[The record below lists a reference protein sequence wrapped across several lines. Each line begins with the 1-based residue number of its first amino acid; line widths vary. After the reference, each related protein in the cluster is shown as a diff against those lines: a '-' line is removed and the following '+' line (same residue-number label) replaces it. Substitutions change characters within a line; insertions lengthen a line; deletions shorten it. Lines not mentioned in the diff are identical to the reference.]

1 MRDHTMKRSA
11 LLLASLLLPFAAFGA
26 DIAFTLMPPA
36 GPVTAG
42 GPVRVDLAAM
52 NPGGLE
58 APFGAPLSISGKIL
72 VDGGEREVTLDSV
85 SGAPVAVSPGGFAV
99 RHYRLTLPSDLSGRV
114 VLEVNSS
121 AFGMLR
127 TVLDVQ
133 PAVVAQA
140 AEPAKPETS
149 AAKETETQFDQ
160 LAESAPVASG
170 IARSFAGRFMPNQPI
185 YFLYGHEPQAV
196 KFQFSFDYKLA
207 SMKWGKPD
215 AQKIS
220 TVRIGYTQRSLW
232 DIEDSSSPFYDT
244 SYMPE
249 VAFVT
254 DSAMPRTRGWF
265 TWMGWRAGYQHESN
279 GKDGFDSRSLNTFY
293 LRPRFILGDLDHWF
307 LVMVPEVWTY
317 IGDVEDNPRIKDY
330 RGYGK
335 LRFYVGKNTGPSLR
349 VTAWSGKDFDNGSY
363 ELDLTIPVK
372 TQLLS
377 LETFFH
383 IQYFNGYGESLR
395 AYDQRAESLRFGIGL
410 VR

>member
-1 MRDHTMKRSA
+1 MKRSA
-11 LLLASLLLPFAAFGA
+11 LFLVSLLLPFTAFGA
-26 DIAFTLMPPA
+26 DVAFTLMVPVET
-36 GPVTAG
+36 VTAG
-42 GPVRVDLAAM
+42 ESVRVDLAAM

-58 APFGAPLSISGKIL
+58 APFGAPLSIAGKIL
-72 VDGGEREVTLDSV
+72 TAGGEREVTLDSI
-85 SGAPVAVSPGGFAV
+85 STAPVAVSPGSFAA
-99 RHYRLTLPSDLSGRV
+99 RRYRLTLPSGVTGRV

-121 AFGMLR
+121 SFGTLR
-127 TVLDVQ
+127 AVLEVQ
-133 PAVVAQA
+133 PAAVVQVNVPEQPA
-140 AEPAKPETS
+140 AVPETPLEKLSDS
-149 AAKETETQFDQ
+149 A
-160 LAESAPVASG
+160 SVASG
-170 IARSFAGRFMPNQPI
+170 IARTFAGRFMPNQPI
-185 YFLYGHEPQAV
+185 YFLYGNEDQAV

-207 SMKWGKPD
+207 SMKWGKAE

-307 LVMVPEVWTY
+307 LVMVPEIWTY

-349 VTAWSGKDFDNGSY
+349 VTAWSGEDFDNGSY
-363 ELDLTIPVK
+363 ELDLTIPIK

-383 IQYFNGYGESLR
+383 VQYFNGYGESLR
-395 AYDQRAESLRFGIGL
+395 SYDEKQESLRFGIGL

>member
-1 MRDHTMKRSA
+1 MKRSA
-11 LLLASLLLPFAAFGA
+11 LFLALLLLPFSAFGA
-26 DIAFTLMPPA
+26 DVAFTLMPPT

-58 APFGAPLSISGKIL
+58 APFGAPLSISGRIL
-72 VDGGEREVTLDSV
+72 ADGGEREVTLDSV

-99 RHYRLTLPSDLSGRV
+99 RHYRLTLPSDLSGRL

-121 AFGMLR
+121 SFGRLR

-140 AEPAKPETS
+140 AEPAQPATSTGTETQ
-149 AAKETETQFDQ
+149 TQFDQ

-185 YFLYGHEPQAV
+185 YFLYGHEAQAV

-279 GKDGFDSRSLNTFY
+279 GKEGLDSRSLNTFY
-293 LRPRFILGDLDHWF
+293 LRPRFIVGDLDHWF
-307 LVMVPEVWTY
+307 LVMVPEIWTY
-317 IGDVEDNPRIKDY
+317 IGDVEDNPQIKDY

-335 LRFYVGKNTGPSLR
+335 LRFYLGKNTGPSLR
-349 VTAWSGKDFDNGSY
+349 VTMWSGEDFDHGSY

>member
-1 MRDHTMKRSA
+1 MKRFI
-11 LLLASLLLPFAAFGA
+11 LLLGSLLLPVAALA
-26 DIAFTLMPPA
+26 AEVAFTLMPPA
-36 GPVTAG
+36 GPVAAG
-42 GPVRVDLAAM
+42 GTVRVDLAAM

-58 APFGAPLSISGKIL
+58 APFGAPLAISGKI
-72 VDGGEREVTLDSV
+72 VGDGGERDVTLDSV
-85 SGAPVAVSPGGFAV
+85 SGAPVSVSPGGFAV
-99 RHYRLTLPSDLSGRV
+99 RHYRLTLPSGLSGRM

-121 AFGMLR
+121 SFGVLR

-133 PAVVAQA
+133 PATVASA
-140 AEPAKPETS
+140 SESPNPATS
-149 AAKETETQFDQ
+149 ASKETATRFDE
-160 LAESAPVASG
+160 LADSAPVASG

-185 YFLYGHEPQAV
+185 YFLYGDEPQAV

-207 SMKWGKPD
+207 AMKWGKAD
-215 AQKIS
+215 APKIS

-265 TWMGWRAGYQHESN
+265 TWMGWRAGYYHESN

-293 LRPRFILGDLDHWF
+293 LRPRFIVGDLDHWF

-317 IGDVEDNPRIKDY
+317 VGDVEDNPQIKDY

-335 LRFYVGKNTGPSLR
+335 LRFYVAKNTGPSLR
-349 VTAWSGKDFDNGSY
+349 VTLWSGKDFDNGSY
-363 ELDLTIPVK
+363 ELDLTIPIK

-383 IQYFNGYGESLR
+383 VQYFNGYGESLR

>member
-1 MRDHTMKRSA
+1 MKTYRLLPLLA
-11 LLLASLLLPFAAFGA
+11 LLALPGFAA
-26 DIAFTLMPPA
+26 DIAFTLMPPT

-58 APFGAPLSISGKIL
+58 APFGAPLSIAGKII
-72 VDGGEREVTLDSV
+72 VDGDERDVTLDSV
-85 SGAPVAVSPGGFAV
+85 SGAPVSVAPGGFAV
-99 RHYRLTLPSDLSGRV
+99 RHYRLTLPSGVTGRV
-114 VLEVNSS
+114 VLEVDSS
-121 AFGMLR
+121 SFGVLR
-127 TVLDVQ
+127 TVLEVEP

-140 AEPAKPETS
+140 SEPAKPATS
-149 AAKETETQFDQ
+149 AAPETGTQFDK
-160 LAESAPVASG
+160 LMDSAPVASG
-170 IARSFAGRFMPNQPI
+170 IARTFAGRFMPNQPI
-185 YFLYGHEPQAV
+185 YFLYGDEPQAV
-196 KFQFSFDYKLA
+196 KFQFSFDYRLA
-207 SMKWGKPD
+207 SMRWGKPD

-232 DIEDSSSPFYDT
+232 DIQDSSSPFYDT

-317 IGDVEDNPRIKDY
+317 IGDVEDNPQIKDY

-363 ELDLTIPVK
+363 ELDLTWPIK
-372 TQLLS
+372 TQRFS
-377 LETFFH
+377 LETYFH
-383 IQYFNGYGESLR
+383 VQYFNGYGESLR
-395 AYDQRAESLRFGIGL
+395 AYDQKVESLRFGLGL

>member
-1 MRDHTMKRSA
+1 MKRSA
-11 LLLASLLLPFAAFGA
+11 LLLVSFLLPFAAFAA
-26 DIAFTLMPPA
+26 DVAFTLMPPT
-36 GPVTAG
+36 GPVAAG
-42 GPVRVDLAAM
+42 GAVRVDLAAM

-58 APFGAPLSISGKIL
+58 APFGAPLSIAGKIIG
-72 VDGGEREVTLDSV
+72 DGAEHAVTLDSI

-99 RHYRLTLPSDLSGRV
+99 RHYRLTLPSGVTGRV
-114 VLEVNSS
+114 VLEVDSS
-121 AFGMLR
+121 SFGVLR
-127 TVLDVQ
+127 TVLEVQ

-140 AEPAKPETS
+140 VEPAKPETS
-149 AAKETETQFDQ
+149 ATKEVETQFDQ

-185 YFLYGHEPQAV
+185 YFLYGDEPQAV

-207 SMKWGKPD
+207 SMRWGKAD

-254 DSAMPRTRGWF
+254 DSALPKTRGWF

-307 LVMVPEVWTY
+307 LVMVPEIWTY

-349 VTAWSGKDFDNGSY
+349 VTAWSGEDFDNGSY

-372 TQLLS
+372 TQMLS

-395 AYDQRAESLRFGIGL
+395 AYDEKVESLRFGIGL